1 MLLHKALAADSI
13 LLTVLAHECF
23 AICNYVISYLIK
35 ALNELVFVD
44 PVKVVCTVCRSA
56 YVADIANIQPS
67 AQSIG
72 NFNYLTF
79 SHAVNEKIRVGID
92 KN

>member
-1 MLLHKALAADSI
+1 MLLHKALTAYSI

-23 AICNYVISYLIK
+23 AICNFIISYLVK
-35 ALNELVFVD
+35 ALYQLVFID
-44 PVKVVCTVCRSA
+44 PVKVVCTVCRSV

-79 SHAVNEKIRVGID
+79 AHAVNEKIRVGIN